1 MKAGGPEII
10 SMQPEVLLRFMITA
24 ALSSISQADLTYRA
38 DG

>member
-24 ALSSISQADLTYRA
+24 ALSSMSRPELTYLA